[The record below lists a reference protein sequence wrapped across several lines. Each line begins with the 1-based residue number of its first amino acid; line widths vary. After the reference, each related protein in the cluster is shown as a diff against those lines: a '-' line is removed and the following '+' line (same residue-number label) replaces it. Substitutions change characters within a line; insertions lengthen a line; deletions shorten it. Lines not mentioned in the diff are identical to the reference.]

1 ARFVCGR
8 FSGLRGGGDQSAPV
22 GGWVGPGASR
32 AGLFAPGTL
41 LSVGPGAVPS
51 AVPRRYFTV
60 QRVLFAVAVAGL
72 AVIAV
77 VMLVG
82 TRSGFSSSL
91 TSLTGLRYNQVI
103 ATAEKH
109 GFVAAST
116 SLRESWKVLILPLHP
131 LPGAVQSVDI

>member
-1 ARFVCGR
+1 
-8 FSGLRGGGDQSAPV
+8 GGG
-22 GGWVGPGASR
+22 GPGAGR
-32 AGLFAPGTL
+32 AVVFGRARRLVAGAAGGLPPA
-41 LSVGPGAVPS
+41 
-51 AVPRRYFTV
+51 PRRYFTV